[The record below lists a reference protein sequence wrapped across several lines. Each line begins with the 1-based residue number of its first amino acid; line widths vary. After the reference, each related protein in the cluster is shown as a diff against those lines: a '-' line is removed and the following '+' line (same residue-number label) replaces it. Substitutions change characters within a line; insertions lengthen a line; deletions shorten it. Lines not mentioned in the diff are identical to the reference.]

1 MFDEPIALLQS
12 PCRKCELRHTACW
25 STCAAYQDYRGSGN
39 FPRSRRENQKVP
51 RGAWRVSWEETQMKK
66 LYKVF
71 ISYRQPY
78 KTRRWLLFSAD
89 SMEEAVA
96 RLQLVA
102 ETGIVSYVRIERWD
116 P

>member
-1 MFDEPIALLQS
+1 MCSYNDGGICINPKCGQYEDFCKSVCDRRDEKTRV
-12 PCRKCELRHTACW
+12 RKARKTE
-25 STCAAYQDYRGSGN
+25 
-39 FPRSRRENQKVP
+39 
-51 RGAWRVSWEETQMKK
+51 K

-102 ETGIVSYVRIERWD
+102 KTGIVSYVRIERRE

>member
-1 MFDEPIALLQS
+1 
-12 PCRKCELRHTACW
+12 
-25 STCAAYQDYRGSGN
+25 
-39 FPRSRRENQKVP
+39 
-51 RGAWRVSWEETQMKK
+51 MKK

-89 SMEEAVA
+89 RMEEAVA

-102 ETGIVSYVRIERWD
+102 KTGIVSYVRIERRE

>member
-1 MFDEPIALLQS
+1 
-12 PCRKCELRHTACW
+12 
-25 STCAAYQDYRGSGN
+25 
-39 FPRSRRENQKVP
+39 
-51 RGAWRVSWEETQMKK
+51 MKK

-102 ETGIVSYVRIERWD
+102 KTGIVSYVRIESWE